1 MNNSASELNQD
12 EMGSRSEEE
21 RRKAERR
28 ARVKERHPR
37 IGWLLLALAGAQAY
51 GEGRRRTGARERVR
65 NGPEMYGIGDDGPAG
80 REHDA

>member
-1 MNNSASELNQD
+1 MNESASEVVNQD
-12 EMGSRSEEE
+12 EGDLRQDEVDLHSEQE

-51 GEGRRRTGARERVR
+51 KEERRDRSGRG
-65 NGPEMYGIGDDGPAG
+65 GL
-80 REHDA
+80 

>member
-1 MNNSASELNQD
+1 MNESASEVVNRD
-12 EMGSRSEEE
+12 EVDLRSEEE

-51 GEGRRRTGARERVR
+51 REERRNEVGR
-65 NGPEMYGIGDDGPAG
+65 G
-80 REHDA
+80 R